1 MEGEAEVKDESLSP
15 GCNEDRECL
24 VKVGLFLLK
33 KGNPPLLHNPSFPHR
48 MVNDGHFL
56 T

>member
-15 GCNEDRECL
+15 RSNEDRECL

-33 KGNPPLLHNPSFPHR
+33 KGGPPLLHNPSFPQA
-48 MVNDGHFL
+48 
-56 T
+56 